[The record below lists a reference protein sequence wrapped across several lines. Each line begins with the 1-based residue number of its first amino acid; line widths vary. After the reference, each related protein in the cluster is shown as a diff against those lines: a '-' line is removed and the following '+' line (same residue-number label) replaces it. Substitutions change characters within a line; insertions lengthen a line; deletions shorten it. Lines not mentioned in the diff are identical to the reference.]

1 MIQRPLLTFHE
12 SVVEE
17 AALGYF
23 RDLGYDTKFGPDI
36 APDGT
41 RKERENWNDVVF
53 VGRLKR
59 AIDRINPHLTTEARE
74 DALRKVLRTDSP
86 SPVLSNC
93 RFHEFLANG
102 ADVETRRK
110 EGRIAGDKAWLVDFE
125 HPENNDWLVVNQFA
139 VIENG
144 HSRRPDLVV
153 FLNGLPVA
161 TFEFKNPADEQATIW
176 SAYEQLRTYEA
187 EIPALFQ
194 FNELLVVSDG
204 TEARLG
210 CLTSHRER
218 FLPWR
223 TVEGKEIA
231 LKGSLELETLI
242 RGVFDKQRLLDL
254 LRHFIVFEDDGG
266 AISKKVAAYHQFHA
280 VNRAV
285 EATVRAASEKGDKRV
300 GVVWH
305 TQGSGKSLT
314 MVFYAAKIA
323 RHLAL
328 ANPTLVVLTDRVDL
342 DSQLFSKFS
351 VCHSLLR
358 P

>member
-161 TFEFKNPADEQATIW
+161 TFEFKNPA
-176 SAYEQLRTYEA
+176 
-187 EIPALFQ
+187 
-194 FNELLVVSDG
+194 VV
-204 TEARLG
+204 L
-210 CLTSHRER
+210 
-218 FLPWR
+218 
-223 TVEGKEIA
+223 
-231 LKGSLELETLI
+231 
-242 RGVFDKQRLLDL
+242 
-254 LRHFIVFEDDGG
+254 EDDEV
-266 AISKKVAAYHQFHA
+266 SKQ
-280 VNRAV
+280 V
-285 EATVRAASEKGDKRV
+285 E
-300 GVVWH
+300 
-305 TQGSGKSLT
+305 
-314 MVFYAAKIA
+314 
-323 RHLAL
+323 
-328 ANPTLVVLTDRVDL
+328 
-342 DSQLFSKFS
+342 
-351 VCHSLLR
+351 
-358 P
+358 